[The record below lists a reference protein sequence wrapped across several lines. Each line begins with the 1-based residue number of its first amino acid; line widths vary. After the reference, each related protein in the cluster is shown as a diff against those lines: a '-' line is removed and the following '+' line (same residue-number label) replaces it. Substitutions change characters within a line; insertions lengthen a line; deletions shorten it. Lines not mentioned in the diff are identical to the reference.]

1 MRQTLQ
7 TEALQLISKY
17 DEYLD
22 DQIAKDL
29 EEEGATIRSLVKQ
42 TQESSLTTVRSFVE
56 DLDEDPNLGKQAG
69 VGQIEALQSIVT
81 LDDTLRQRFTERGSI
96 EDDLPTTIEATK
108 AHFESWVSELNHKV
122 EELQKQDSTRLE
134 SIETKEEQLY
144 ELKARISLHDSWTEI
159 ENLVTLAKRAE
170 ALRSERKAITNV
182 LRNITDLTKKAS
194 EHLINTNFEKTFR
207 DECLKLRAPALK
219 LEFFGREG
227 HPQRRRTLPGDHKP
241 SMVLSEGEQKV
252 IAIADFIA
260 EARVSEI
267 SVPVIFDDP
276 VSSLDHRRVE
286 EVAARISALASEYQV
301 VVFTHDIFFTA
312 CLLDIFDKSEGC
324 VYYRVTDEDGMGT
337 VTLGTGPRWDT
348 ISNLKAKINLSIEEA
363 KKSAGE
369 EREAH
374 VREAYSSIRSWCEL
388 FVEQDILA
396 KVTERYQPNVR
407 MTNLDRI
414 KVSIL
419 GTTIE
424 TVQSVFEDA
433 CGYIEAHSQA
443 LQTLGVGPTLSR
455 LQGDWDKLRKC
466 RTEYLNA
473 K

>member
-1 MRQTLQ
+1 
-7 TEALQLISKY
+7 
-17 DEYLD
+17 
-22 DQIAKDL
+22 
-29 EEEGATIRSLVKQ
+29 
-42 TQESSLTTVRSFVE
+42 
-56 DLDEDPNLGKQAG
+56 
-69 VGQIEALQSIVT
+69 
-81 LDDTLRQRFTERGSI
+81 
-96 EDDLPTTIEATK
+96 
-108 AHFESWVSELNHKV
+108 
-122 EELQKQDSTRLE
+122 
-134 SIETKEEQLY
+134 
-144 ELKARISLHDSWTEI
+144 
-159 ENLVTLAKRAE
+159 
-170 ALRSERKAITNV
+170 
-182 LRNITDLTKKAS
+182 
-194 EHLINTNFEKTFR
+194 
-207 DECLKLRAPALK
+207 
-219 LEFFGREG
+219 
-227 HPQRRRTLPGDHKP
+227 
-241 SMVLSEGEQKV
+241 MVLSEGEQKV